1 MPELSHF
8 SDVVI
13 DLSAS
18 ADPLPQKLLYSR
30 RDASYALGISIRSLD
45 YLIANG
51 QLKTRPLG
59 KKVMISA
66 AELHRFAGEDHS
78 CLTIKP
84 AVN

>member
-1 MPELSHF
+1 MPELSNF

-18 ADPLPQKLLYSR
+18 AHPTPPKLLYSR
-30 RDASYALGISIRSLD
+30 REGAYALGISIRALD
-45 YLIANG
+45 YLISNG

-66 AELHRFAGEDHS
+66 TELQRFAGEDHTH
-78 CLTIKP
+78 LTIKP